1 MHPTVNRFFYKNYLK
16 ELYMKRGFFILSL
29 LALLA
34 LPVQGTA
41 QDHSAHGGQS
51 DKAAPAAPGN
61 AQSGHEAMMHGG
73 AIMLPEVTVDGV
85 KGMVHLMDT
94 GAMMAKMGKKENYHF
109 MVAFSE
115 AASGKT
121 ISEGSVALKITG
133 PGEAKAGEPLALMAM
148 AGQFGADISLPGKGI
163 YTLEVGSKLAD
174 GAKRQFKFQYT
185 VK

>member
-1 MHPTVNRFFYKNYLK
+1 
-16 ELYMKRGFFILSL
+16 MKRGL
-29 LALLA
+29 LYSTLLVFLT
-34 LPVQGTA
+34 LPTYGMA
-41 QDHSAHGGQS
+41 QDHSAHGGQGG
-51 DKAAPAAPGN
+51 KAAPAAP
-61 AQSGHEAMMHGG
+61 QSGHEAMMHGG
-73 AIMLPEVTVDGV
+73 AIMLPDVTVDGV

-115 AASGKT
+115 AASGKA
-121 ISEGSVALKITG
+121 ISQGSVALKITG

-148 AGQFGADISLPGKGI
+148 AGQFGADISLPGKGL